1 MSKAISLD
9 AAVVVT
15 GISKRTLW
23 RRLTDG
29 RITRHDNDE
38 RGRAMLALE
47 DVAPMFCVPVKPED
61 YELFTDADA
70 GNADAQNELGQ
81 LFLEA
86 DRPDIALHW
95 LRLAVDQ
102 EHPDAMHNLAKLYI
116 KGIGIPKD
124 ESLGLMWL
132 AKAASSGHTIAGEQ
146 LTALKWPRNS
156 KSRS

>member
-9 AAVVVT
+9 AAVIVT

-23 RRLTDG
+23 RRLTEG
-29 RITRHDNDE
+29 RIARHANDG

-47 DVAPMFCVPVKPED
+47 DIASMFCVPVNPED

-70 GNADAQNELGQ
+70 GNAEAQNDLAQ

-95 LRLAVDQ
+95 LQLAADQ
-102 EHPDAMHNLAKLYI
+102 EHPDAMQNLAKLYI
-116 KGIGIPKD
+116 KGIGLPKN

-132 AKAASSGHTIAGEQ
+132 AKAASFGHTIASQQ
-146 LTALKWPRNS
+146 LMTLKRIPN
-156 KSRS
+156 